1 MIFIANVATAIATP
15 FAGLF
20 MTLMIFRDDINEGYD
35 KPRFL
40 QFSMLISY
48 LFVLV
53 ITGFAVAK
61 MF

>member
-1 MIFIANVATAIATP
+1 
-15 FAGLF
+15 